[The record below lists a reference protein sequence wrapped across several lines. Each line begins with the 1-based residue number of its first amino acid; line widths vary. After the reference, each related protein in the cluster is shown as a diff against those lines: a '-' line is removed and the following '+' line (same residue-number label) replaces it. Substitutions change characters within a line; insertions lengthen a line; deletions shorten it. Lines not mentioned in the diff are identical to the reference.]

1 MFLSNLAFLL
11 LSITSGEF
19 YAVNPL
25 NLHSLR
31 CLLIVDS
38 GNGTPR
44 YFRVLCILID
54 VVKGFFVFFLQ
65 QP

>member
-1 MFLSNLAFLL
+1 MVSFMLYAFM
-11 LSITSGEF
+11 
-19 YAVNPL
+19 L